1 MKVSSI
7 LHTKRLLRSCLIA
20 LRLPLQRLR
29 PTVQRLLR
37 PVGQLQRAEDLM
49 SFQWILPTV
58 SEVHDLNNFWIQMKA
73 AEPWTGSADLECI
86 DY

>member
-7 LHTKRLLRSCLIA
+7 LHTKRLLRSCLTA
-20 LRLPLQRLR
+20 LRLP

-37 PVGQLQRAEDLM
+37 PVGRLQRAEDLM
-49 SFQWILPTV
+49 SFQWVLPTV

-73 AEPWTGSADLECI
+73 AEPWADSADLECI
-86 DY
+86 AD